1 MLPLRAKAG
10 RSFPVITLPLSLDEF
25 DSRLTIRLVC
35 ILPTGSGEVVCERN
49 AAAAAA
55 DDKGVAFDGVL
66 VLKKA
71 SCAAVVPAVVVLA
84 GVL

>member
-1 MLPLRAKAG
+1 M
-10 RSFPVITLPLSLDEF
+10 
-25 DSRLTIRLVC
+25 
-35 ILPTGSGEVVCERN
+35 CERN